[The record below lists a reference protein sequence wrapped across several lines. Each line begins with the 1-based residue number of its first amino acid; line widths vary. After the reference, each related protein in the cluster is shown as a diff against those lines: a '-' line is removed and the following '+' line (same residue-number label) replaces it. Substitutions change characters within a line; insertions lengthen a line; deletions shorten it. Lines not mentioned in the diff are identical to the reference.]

1 MTLDRRS
8 FLKLV
13 GAGAGAA
20 GAAGLP
26 MIGMAAELMPKSGRR
41 VVVIGGGYGGTI
53 AAKYVRMLD
62 KSIEVVMIEKNKQFV
77 SCPFSN
83 FYIAGLTNDMNSLT
97 IGYDKLTANHG
108 VKMVYAEVTGI
119 DPAAKKVVTDQGTLD
134 YDRLIVSPGIDFR
147 TEEIEGYDAK
157 TAEIFPHAWKA
168 GAQSTLLRNQLQSM
182 KDGGTVIISMP
193 LTPYRCP
200 PGPYERSCLIA
211 HYLKTHKPK
220 SKLILLDANPDVV
233 SKKPL
238 FTKAWSTYYKDN
250 FQYIGG
256 KKITKA
262 DTGAKLV
269 SVEGIEDFKGDVIN
283 LIPPQRA
290 GDIAVKA
297 GLVGDDKKWCPV
309 DAVSFESTKHKG
321 IHIIGDATALPSD
334 GPPMPKSGYSANSQA
349 KVCAMNVVNLLNGKE
364 TIEFSGIN
372 VCYSAVSDHE
382 SVSIAQVF
390 KLEGGKIKSSAT
402 AISPADFSLGKAEH
416 AYGESWLKNILTEM
430 ST

>member
-62 KSIEVVMIEKNKQFV
+62 KSIEVVMIERNKQFV

-168 GAQSTLLRNQLQSM
+168 GAQSTLLRNQLQAM

-402 AISPADFSLGKAEH
+402 AISPADFSLAKAEH